1 MGFNYH
7 LHHYH
12 YHNCN
17 GLNVCVPPKFISWNP
32 NLQCDG
38 IRWWRLRSW
47 GWSLQEWDVCMLSC
61 FSHVQLFATLW
72 TVACQAPLSMGS
84 PGRNKV
90 VGCHALLQGTL
101 PHEWGKYPCK
111 RDPQRAS
118 SFAPSALRRNK
129 ESTVCNQK
137 RLLTIAWPRWLLIL
151 RLPASKTAKN
161 KFLFF

>member
-1 MGFNYH
+1 MSSNIFFEPYQD
-7 LHHYH
+7 LLFLFSPICIIRYI
-12 YHNCN
+12 CI
-17 GLNVCVPPKFISWNP
+17 LLIFATLILSNVQSV
-32 NLQCDG
+32 Q
-38 IRWWRLRSW
+38 
-47 GWSLQEWDVCMLSC
+47 SL
-61 FSHVQLFATLW
+61 SHVQLFATLW

-90 VGCHALLQGTL
+90 VDCHALLQGIL

-137 RLLTIAWPRWLLIL
+137 RLLTIA
-151 RLPASKTAKN
+151 
-161 KFLFF
+161 